1 MKKLKVQAAV
11 IGAGPGGYV
20 CAIRL
25 AQLGIDTICIEK
37 DNWGGVCLNVGC
49 IPSKALIHAGK
60 QMQHLRHAGDMG
72 IQIQGE
78 PSIDM
83 GKLQSWKEGIVD
95 KLTGGVETLLGHN
108 GAQKLLGTAVLKK
121 PGVIRVTTAEGT
133 VQVEAENIV
142 LSTGSRPIEIPGFSF
157 SDPRIHDSTGAL
169 ALEEVPK
176 KLVVIGGGYI
186 GLELGGVY
194 ANLGSDVTVVELEK
208 QVLPGFDPDVAR
220 VLTRRLKKL
229 GVGLKLGTKALGWE
243 ETGDGAVVRIET
255 PKGEETLEADIIL
268 VTVGRMPNTENLGL
282 EKLGVEMD
290 GRFIQIDGQCRT
302 SVPGLWAIG
311 DVAGQP
317 MLAHKASYE
326 GEVAA
331 EAIAGHAA
339 HKDAKTVP
347 AVVFTDPEVATAGL
361 MEHEAKAAGHKVKVG
376 KVPFAAI
383 GRALTTGETDG
394 FVKVILD
401 ATDNR
406 ILGVTIVGSHASD
419 LISEAALAIEMDAE
433 ALDISLTIHP
443 HPTLSEGV
451 MEAAKHAIGQAI
463 HVGNK

>member
-1 MKKLKVQAAV
+1 MKTLKVQAAV

-25 AQLGIDTICIEK
+25 AQLGVETVCIEK

-60 QMQHLRHAGDMG
+60 QMQHLRHAADMG
-72 IQIQGE
+72 IQVQGE

-83 GKLQSWKEGIVD
+83 RKLQSWKGEIVD

-108 GAQKLLGTAVLKK
+108 GAQKLVGTALIKK
-121 PGVIRVTTAEGT
+121 PKVIQVTTPEGT
-133 VQVEAENIV
+133 VRVEAENIV
-142 LSTGSRPIEIPGFSF
+142 LATGSRPIEIPGFSF
-157 SDPRIHDSTGAL
+157 ADPRIHDSTSAL

-194 ANLGSDVTVVELEK
+194 ANLGSEVTVVELEK

-220 VLTRRLKKL
+220 VLQRRLKKL
-229 GVGLKLGTKALGWE
+229 GVVLKLGSKALGWE
-243 ETGDGAVVRIET
+243 ETEDGAVVRVET
-255 PKGEETLEADIIL
+255 PKGEETFEADAIL
-268 VTVGRMPNTENLGL
+268 VTVGRLPNTENLGL

-361 MEHEAKAAGHKVKVG
+361 MEHEAKAAGFEVKVG

-406 ILGVTIVGSHASD
+406 VLGVTIVGAHASD
-419 LISEAALAIEMDAE
+419 LICEAALAIEMDAE
-433 ALDISLTIHP
+433 ALDIGLTIHP
-443 HPTLSEGV
+443 HPTLGEGV

-463 HVGNK
+463 HVGNR